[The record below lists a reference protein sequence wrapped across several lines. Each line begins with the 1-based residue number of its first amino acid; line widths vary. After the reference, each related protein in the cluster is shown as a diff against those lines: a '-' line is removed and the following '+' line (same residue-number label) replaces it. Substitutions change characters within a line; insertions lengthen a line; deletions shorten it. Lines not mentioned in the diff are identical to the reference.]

1 MNLKQVKDN
10 WKKFKMNISHFKS
23 ELNGDFPILNS
34 IQLAKYA
41 RKSGNWRRRNRDTR
55 AISDKDSAA
64 LLFTDYQFFRAL
76 GNHPSQ
82 AWINATAIKH
92 RRSSD

>member
-10 WKKFKMNISHFKS
+10 WKKFKVNMTHFKS
-23 ELNGDFPILNS
+23 ELNGDFPILDS

-41 RKSGNWRRRNRDTR
+41 RKSGNWRKRNRDSR
-55 AISDKDSAA
+55 VISDTDSAA
-64 LLFTDYQFFRAL
+64 LLFSDYQFYRAL

-82 AWINATAIKH
+82 AWMNATAKKR